1 VSSDNHTTAAGLLLL
16 VHTVFD
22 PETSLLDSIVENS
35 GVLVITN
42 AAKVDDRVWGEH
54 ILSTTSGVLSSSA
67 GDKLCGIVVQ
77 EVFVDI
83 QVLLFGEDSIIG
95 LEAIFGKECI
105 IALSL
110 DIYGMSISWDER
122 PS

>member
-1 VSSDNHTTAAGLLLL
+1 
-16 VHTVFD
+16 
-22 PETSLLDSIVENS
+22 
-35 GVLVITN
+35 
-42 AAKVDDRVWGEH
+42 
-54 ILSTTSGVLSSSA
+54 LSTTSGVLSSSA

-110 DIYGMSISWDER
+110 DIYGMSISWDEM